1 MVLIYLFGGNG
12 KSVRDHPSVAQIAET
27 LRQRNVQIIFA
38 VTEKVVP
45 LYKVS
50 FNVSITAP
58 QCVAAS
64 QRPYRFIIKPQGY
77 SEEVEVLLSPICEC
91 SCQKDRVPHSPSCSH
106 GNGTLESGACRCK
119 AGRAGTFCECEQEE
133 SGTAV
138 DSHLCRHD
146 NASEVCSGH
155 RECVC
160 RRCVCQK
167 SSKKPSHVYY
177 GELCECSDFSCDQ
190 YRGLQCGGRGRCVC
204 GECLCFPAFRGRAC
218 ECPLSLESRLS
229 QDGQICGG
237 RGDCHCGTCIC
248 HDKRFQGPTCCCL
261 CNTRNE
267 VHVGLNAAYYYARKP
282 ARSLLIFL

>member
-1 MVLIYLFGGNG
+1 MSHHRDIATRAKLIPVCNPSSEIEVQAAAEKVKDSDL
-12 KSVRDHPSVAQIAET
+12 KVRINSTVPWDHPSVAQIAET

-77 SEEVEVLLSPICEC
+77 SEEVEVLLSPICVKQGEPGHF
-91 SCQKDRVPHSPSCSH
+91 V
-106 GNGTLESGACRCK
+106 
-119 AGRAGTFCECEQEE
+119 
-133 SGTAV
+133 
-138 DSHLCRHD
+138 
-146 NASEVCSGH
+146 NASKRSRAQQLTHTFVAMIMHLKCAVGTGSAFAG
-155 RECVC
+155 
-160 RRCVCQK
+160 
-167 SSKKPSHVYY
+167 
-177 GELCECSDFSCDQ
+177 
-190 YRGLQCGGRGRCVC
+190 
-204 GECLCFPAFRGRAC
+204 AFRGRAC

-248 HDKRFQGPTCCCL
+248 HDKRFQGPTCEL
-261 CNTRNE
+261 CPSCPSICNL
-267 VHVGLNAAYYYARKP
+267 HHYYD
-282 ARSLLIFL
+282 L